1 MSSPY
6 EDDVM
11 RLLEEKREELD
22 KLEKKNSSELGFFG
36 KRSLARKILAIR
48 KEIAYL
54 DDNVERY
61 RNGVSWNRK
70 TGGQNVDPVKKH

>member
-1 MSSPY
+1 
-6 EDDVM
+6 M
-11 RLLEEKREELD
+11 RILEEKREELD

-36 KRSLARKILAIR
+36 KRGLARKILAIR

-54 DDNVERY
+54 DENLQTY

-70 TGGQNVDPVKKH
+70 TGGQNAEPVKKH